1 MADFI
6 KDLIF
11 RYPMLESQLEN
22 FSKAADCLET
32 AVRNGNKIL
41 VCGNGGSAADAEH
54 IVGELMK
61 GFLLPRKLPENL
73 QKKLKNAGCSPELCQ
88 ELQLGI
94 PAISLVSGVAL
105 PTAFANDINAVD
117 IFAQQVLN
125 LGKKGDILLSIS
137 TSGNSG
143 NVLYA
148 MQIAR
153 ALEML
158 NIGLTGARKCQ
169 MEKWADILLKAPE
182 NSTPKIQEYHLPI
195 YHALCAELEARL
207 YGN

>member
-6 KDLIF
+6 KDLVS
-11 RYPMLESQLEN
+11 RYPTLEPQMKKLKETVDYLER
-22 FSKAADCLET
+22 
-32 AVRNGNKIL
+32 AVRNGNKVL

-73 QKKLKNAGCSPELCQ
+73 QKQLKKAGCSPELCQ

-105 PTAFANDINAVD
+105 PTAFANDVNAVD

-137 TSGNSG
+137 TSGNSR

-148 MQIAR
+148 MQVAR

-158 NIGLTGARKCQ
+158 NIGMVGSRECK
-169 MEKWADILLKAPE
+169 MEEWADILLRAPE
-182 NSTPKIQEYHLPI
+182 SSTPKIQEYHLPI